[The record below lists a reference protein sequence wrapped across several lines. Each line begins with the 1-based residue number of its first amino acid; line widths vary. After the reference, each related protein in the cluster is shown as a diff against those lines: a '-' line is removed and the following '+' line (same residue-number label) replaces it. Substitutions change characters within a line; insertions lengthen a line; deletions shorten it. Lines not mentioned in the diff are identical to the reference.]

1 MSHLLL
7 TLFASLAFAQQDN
20 PFNVLS
26 GATLFTGPA
35 SPIIDL
41 GYASYRGKD
50 DSLTQTSNYLGM
62 KYANAPRYDHAIVFD
77 GPVAS
82 PGQPIDASDY
92 GQSCAQQEVVS
103 LAAPSDA
110 GLSAALGF
118 LESTP
123 FLAKVLKQGEDC
135 LSINVQ
141 RPRNRSLTDLPVMVF
156 MCVSSNAPSE
166 QTCSLTPPDALSAA
180 RISLT
185 DS

>member
-7 TLFASLAFAQQDN
+7 TLFACLAFAQQDN

-50 DSLTQTSNYLGM
+50 DSLTRTSNYLGM
-62 KYANAPRYDHAIVFD
+62 KYANAPRYDHATVFD

-82 PGQPIDASDY
+82 SSGQPTDASDY

-110 GLSAALGF
+110 GRSAALGF

-141 RPRNRSLTDLPVMVF
+141 RPRNQSLRDLPVRVVM
-156 MCVSSNAPSE
+156 
-166 QTCSLTPPDALSAA
+166 
-180 RISLT
+180 
-185 DS
+185 